1 MSTGTCSLCMTWRT
15 AARLAVAI
23 ARIPLESISLL
34 FANKDVADTQGH
46 CKSLF

>member
-1 MSTGTCSLCMTWRT
+1 MTWRT

-34 FANKDVADTQGH
+34 FANKDVGGH
-46 CKSLF
+46 TRTLQITF